1 MIGNFLCLTLPSFDT
16 NESVAVKTV
25 AEFAKQL
32 DPSQDELGDI
42 RTSVSEA
49 FRNCIEYAYPNKA
62 GEVSVKCQV
71 LKHNVLSIV
80 IRDRG
85 KGIENVQ
92 QASKPMFSTGGSGHS
107 GMGIT
112 IMETFMDDFKIASTP
127 NGGTTV
133 RMKKRIK
140 G

>member
-1 MIGNFLCLTLPSFDT
+1 MIGNCFCMTLPSYAS
-16 NESVAVKTV
+16 NERVAVEAV
-25 AEFAKQL
+25 SAFAKLL
-32 DPSQDELGDI
+32 DPAQDELGDI

-62 GEVSVKCQV
+62 GEVSVRCQV
-71 LKHNVLSIV
+71 LKNNVLSVV
-80 IRDRG
+80 IRDKG

-112 IMETFMDDFKIASTP
+112 IMEAFMDDFKIASTP

>member
-1 MIGNFLCLTLPSFDT
+1 MIGNCFCMTLPSYAS
-16 NESVAVKTV
+16 NERVVVEAVS
-25 AEFAKQL
+25 AFAKLL
-32 DPSQDELGDI
+32 DPAQDELGDI

-62 GEVSVKCQV
+62 GEVSVRCQV
-71 LKHNVLSIV
+71 LKNNVLSVV
-80 IRDRG
+80 IRDKG